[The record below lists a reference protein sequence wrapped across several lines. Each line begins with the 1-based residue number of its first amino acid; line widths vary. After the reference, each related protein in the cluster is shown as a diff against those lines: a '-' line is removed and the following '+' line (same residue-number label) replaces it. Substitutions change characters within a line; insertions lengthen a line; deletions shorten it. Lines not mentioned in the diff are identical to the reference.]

1 MQHILQTSPQTV
13 LRLTSKAMHI
23 LQKYSF
29 LVLMVLFLAPSLYSQ
44 TDTDRIQ
51 QLKFTLN
58 RLSDSISGLKNN
70 VDFNVKEAELTT
82 FLRSIAKT
90 NNINLSIASELK
102 QIRVTQNFT
111 NASVQNVLLYVCQ
124 QHQLTIDVLGS
135 ILSVKRYVHPFQLRT
150 IEASYH
156 KEKDLFSIHLKND
169 TLFTAFKR
177 ITDVTGKN
185 LVFAPGIEHQKLS
198 AYIKEK
204 SFESAIDK
212 IAFANNLSVTKT
224 KDNYYLFESA
234 SSPNMKGITDTR
246 RQKPARYRNSN
257 FYFQVLDTVRQIVD
271 VDFEN
276 TSIASIVKEIGF
288 DLNINMFT
296 STPLAGA
303 GNATVKATHISFDE
317 LLRSLLENTQ
327 WSFKKKNNIY
337 FFGDEKQASL
347 GSTTSIPL
355 RHRSI
360 EIMHNSGSNKQH
372 PVPSGFQNNGGNFS
386 NNVNTNQLNQNQGN
400 ARNTNNL
407 NRGASSTNRSTFQE
421 YANNSEALLDVIPKS
436 IKAGIDIAV
445 DVEQNE
451 FIVDGNAQKI
461 EAFKV
466 FLKSIDKPVPVI
478 LIEVMIIEVSNS
490 NSVSVGLDL
499 GLGESPTEDLGT
511 IFQGTNVTLGAASIN
526 KVIGG
531 FDGFGSLNVGRV
543 TENFYAKIEAL
554 ETNGD
559 LKIRSTPK
567 LSTLNGH
574 QATLSRGKRS
584 YYAVTQTNTIGTQN
598 PLITNVK
605 NYFPID
611 ADLSIGIRPLVSG
624 DENITVHINVLQ
636 SSFNGE
642 RIDPEAPPGM
652 DSREFTSTI
661 RVKDKDVIILGG
673 IEENSKNN
681 AGSGVPF
688 LARIPL
694 IKYFFSKRTRTASKS
709 KLSVLIKPTI
719 IR

>member
-1 MQHILQTSPQTV
+1 M
-13 LRLTSKAMHI
+13 RI

-29 LVLMVLFLAPSLYSQ
+29 HVFMVLFLAPTLYSQ
-44 TDTDRIQ
+44 TNSVRIE
-51 QLKFTLN
+51 QLEITLN
-58 RLSDSISGLKNN
+58 RLSDSISGLNN
-70 VDFNVKEAELTT
+70 KVDFNVKESELTT
-82 FLRSIAKT
+82 LLRSIAKT
-90 NNINLSIASELK
+90 NKINLSIASELK
-102 QIRVTQNFT
+102 QIRVTQNFS
-111 NASVQNVLLYVCQ
+111 NATVKNVLLYVCK
-124 QHQLTIDVLGS
+124 QHQLTVDVLGS
-135 ILSVKRYVHPFQLRT
+135 ILSVKRYVHPFRTRT
-150 IEASYH
+150 IEATYQ

-169 TLFTAFKR
+169 TLFTAFKK

-185 LVFAPGIEHQKLS
+185 LVFAPGIEHRKLS
-198 AYIKEK
+198 SYIKEK

-234 SSPNMKGITDTR
+234 SSPNQKGITDTR

-257 FYFQVLDTVRQIVD
+257 FYFKVQDTVKQIVD

-276 TSIASIVKEIGF
+276 VSIASIVKDIGY

-296 STPLAGA
+296 STPLASA
-303 GNATVKATHISFDE
+303 GNATVKATNISFDE
-317 LLRSLLENTQ
+317 LIRSILENTH
-327 WSFKKKNNIY
+327 WSFKKKNNVY
-337 FFGDEKQASL
+337 FFGDEKQVSL
-347 GSTTSIPL
+347 ESTTSIPL
-355 RHRSI
+355 LHRSI
-360 EIMHNSGSNKQH
+360 EIMNNSGSSRRNT
-372 PVPSGFQNNGGNFS
+372 VFSGFQNNGGNFS
-386 NNVNTNQLNQNQGN
+386 NNLNNNNQFNRNQGN
-400 ARNTNNL
+400 IQNTNNS
-407 NRGASSTNRSTFQE
+407 NRRNSSTNRGSFQD
-421 YANNSEALLDVIPKS
+421 YANNTEALLDFIPKG
-436 IKAGIDIAV
+436 IKEGIDIAV
-445 DVEQNE
+445 DVEQNA

-466 FLKSIDKPVPVI
+466 FLKTIDKPVPVI

-499 GLGESPTEDLGT
+499 GLGENPIEDQGS
-511 IFQGTNVTLGAASIN
+511 IFQGTNLSIGAASIN
-526 KVIGG
+526 KIIGG
-531 FDGFGSLNVGRV
+531 FNGFGSLNVGKV

-554 ETNGD
+554 ETNGV
-559 LKIRSTPK
+559 LKIHSTPK

-624 DENITVHINVLQ
+624 DENITLSINVLQ

-642 RIDPEAPPGM
+642 RIDSDAPPGM
-652 DSREFTSTI
+652 DSREFTSII

-673 IEENSKNN
+673 IEETSKNSS
-681 AGSGVPF
+681 GSGVPF